1 MWNRADPKLSHGRQR
16 PWCPVCAEPFFQDPK
31 VAAAVIVEGPEG
43 LLLVQRGNEPYKGF
57 WTLPAG
63 FVDADE
69 DPRDA
74 AIRECLEETGLRVAI
89 TSMFDIYYGKDHP
102 RGADFVLFY
111 NANLEG
117 GELVAGD
124 DAEKAAWFARGQF
137 PPLAFPSTN
146 YILSNL

>member
-1 MWNRADPKLSHGRQR
+1 MLTQRFSHGRQR
-16 PWCPVCAEPFFQDPK
+16 PWCPACEEPFFQDPK
-31 VAAAVIVEGPEG
+31 VATAVIVEGPEG
-43 LLLVQRGNEPYKGF
+43 LLLVQRKNDPYQGL

-69 DPRDA
+69 DPRNA
-74 AIRECLEETGLRVAI
+74 AIRECIEETGLRVAI
-89 TSMFDIYYGKDHP
+89 DSLFDIYYGKDHP

-111 NANLEG
+111 HATLLG

-124 DAEKAAWFARGQF
+124 DAANAAWFNRGQL